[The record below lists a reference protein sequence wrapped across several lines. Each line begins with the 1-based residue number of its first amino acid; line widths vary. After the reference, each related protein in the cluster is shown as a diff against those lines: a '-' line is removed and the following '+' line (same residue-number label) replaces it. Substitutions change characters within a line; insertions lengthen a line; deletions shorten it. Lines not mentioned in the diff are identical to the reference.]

1 MKRIIVAIIVG
12 FLFVQGISAQTEK
25 QISAVDKQW
34 QKIKSN
40 ISSFHKEVKVEN
52 STGYRYVY
60 SKGKELQ
67 MITVMSKEKD
77 IDKNV
82 FWYFVNGK
90 MIYSEQTW
98 TDVYTGKIV
107 DNEKFYFDNERLF
120 AWIKDSKF
128 VDTASNDF
136 KNADNEF
143 VSYVVKLKEDS
154 TK

>member
-12 FLFVQGISAQTEK
+12 LLCIQGMFAQTEK
-25 QISAVDKQW
+25 QISAIDKQW

-40 ISSFHKEVKVEN
+40 ISSFTKEVKVEN
-52 STGYRYVY
+52 NTGYRFVY
-60 SKGKELQ
+60 SKDKELQ
-67 MITVMSKEKD
+67 MITVSYKD
-77 IDKNV
+77 QDVDKKV

-98 TDVYTGKIV
+98 TNTSTGKIV

-120 AWIKDSKF
+120 AWIKDNKSI
-128 VDTASNDF
+128 DTASNDF
-136 KNADNEF
+136 KKADNEF

-154 TK
+154 PK

>member
-25 QISAVDKQW
+25 QISAIDKQW

-40 ISSFHKEVKVEN
+40 ISSFHKDVKVEDN
-52 STGYRYVY
+52 SGYRYVY